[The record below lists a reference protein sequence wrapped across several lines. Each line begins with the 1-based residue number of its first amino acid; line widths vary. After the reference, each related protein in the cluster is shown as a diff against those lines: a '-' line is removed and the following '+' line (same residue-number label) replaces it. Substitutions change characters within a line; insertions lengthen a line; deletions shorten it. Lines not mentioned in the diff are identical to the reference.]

1 MKQLK
6 NLNDL
11 LNHEIQMLHNV
22 EKYQLLGLERM
33 KRKATDSQLKDAF
46 EVHLEQTELQKHRL
60 EVIANILEIDPAGA
74 GNPSIKAMLLETE
87 KIIHKDATPE
97 TLDAALIAASQKI
110 EHYEIA
116 SYGTAAYL
124 ARELGLPRIS
134 ELLTISLEE
143 EKLTDRKLNRL
154 AKTSV
159 NMKAEVAYY

>member
-33 KRKATDSQLKDAF
+33 KRKATDSQLTDAF
-46 EVHLEQTELQKHRL
+46 VAHLEQTELQKHRL
-60 EVIANILEIDPAGA
+60 EVIAKILEIDPAGA
-74 GNPSIKAMLLETE
+74 GSPSIKAMLLETE

-97 TLDAALIAASQKI
+97 TLDAALIAAAQKI

-124 ARELGLPRIS
+124 AQELGLPRIS

-143 EKLTDRKLNRL
+143 EKLTDRKLTRL

-159 NMKAEVAYY
+159 NMKAEAAYY